1 MIDTS
6 TKLRYLSLFNAYPL
20 VDNKA
25 MPNLSMERAKMVL
38 VANVI
43 SKTHNM
49 REKKVLEKMCI
60 IRGLNIDLMPTLFEA
75 TRITGVSL
83 DFINDFGKIQFL
95 YERNPAMQALPE
107 LIKTIKV

>member
-1 MIDTS
+1 MLDAS
-6 TKLRYLSLFNAYPL
+6 TKLRYLSLFNAYPI

-38 VANVI
+38 VANII

-49 REKKVLEKMCI
+49 REKKVLEKMCA
-60 IRGLNIDLMPTLFEA
+60 IRGLNMDLMPTLFEA

-83 DFINDFGKIQFL
+83 DFINDMGKIQFL
-95 YERNPAMQALPE
+95 YERHPAMQALPE
-107 LIKTIKV
+107 LIRNIKL

>member
-1 MIDTS
+1 MIDSS

-49 REKKVLEKMCI
+49 REKKVL
-60 IRGLNIDLMPTLFEA
+60 
-75 TRITGVSL
+75 
-83 DFINDFGKIQFL
+83 
-95 YERNPAMQALPE
+95 
-107 LIKTIKV
+107 

>member
-43 SKTHNM
+43 SKTHGM
-49 REKKVLEKMCI
+49 KEKKVLEKMCAV
-60 IRGLNIDLMPTLFEA
+60 RGLNMDLLPTLFEA

-83 DFINDFGKIQFL
+83 DFLNDYSKIQYL
-95 YERNPAMQALPE
+95 YERHPAMQALPE
-107 LIKTIKV
+107 LIRTVKV